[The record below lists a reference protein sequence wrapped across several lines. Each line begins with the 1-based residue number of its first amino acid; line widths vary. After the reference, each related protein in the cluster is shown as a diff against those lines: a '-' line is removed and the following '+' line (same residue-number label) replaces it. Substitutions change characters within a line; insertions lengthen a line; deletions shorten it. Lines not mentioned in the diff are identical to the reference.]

1 MSREELRKLAEDLA
15 LGPEALRVTR
25 DDASHWRI
33 RMEED
38 RIGAVDCGDCGAELA
53 PPSTTRRYLPWSVFA
68 RGQGVL
74 IQHERTGRIIHAC
87 GEFAITPSSWE
98 VTMSQGRWVT
108 VRDYSATPRTC
119 GCCGADI
126 DPLPQTM
133 AVRFDG
139 ERLFVRDA
147 ITRSLVHACP
157 PIGKTH
163 A

>member
-25 DDASHWRI
+25 DDASHRRI

-53 PPSTTRRYLPWSVFA
+53 PPSATRQYLPWSVFA

-87 GEFAITPSSWE
+87 GEFAEAVNWSSE
-98 VTMSQGRWVT
+98 YVQFGRALDRLVRALFSPIEALLNRLAKWVP
-108 VRDYSATPRTC
+108 PR
-119 GCCGADI
+119 
-126 DPLPQTM
+126 L
-133 AVRFDG
+133 R
-139 ERLFVRDA
+139 
-147 ITRSLVHACP
+147 
-157 PIGKTH
+157 
-163 A
+163 